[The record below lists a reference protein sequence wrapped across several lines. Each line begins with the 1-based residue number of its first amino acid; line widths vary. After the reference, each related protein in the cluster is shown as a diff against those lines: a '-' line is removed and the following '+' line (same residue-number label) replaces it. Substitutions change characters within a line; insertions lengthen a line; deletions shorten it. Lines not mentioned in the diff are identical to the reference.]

1 MFVSE
6 NKMMEN
12 ALKLNALFVE
22 KNRHCSL
29 NNGKDLMNSQNLV
42 WLVAFKLS
50 LTDIIKGVRSKL
62 EARND

>member
-1 MFVSE
+1 MFVNE

-12 ALKLNALFVE
+12 ALKLNALFV
-22 KNRHCSL
+22 KKSRHCRL

-42 WLVAFKLS
+42 WLVAFKLP
-50 LTDIIKGVRSKL
+50 LADIIKGVRSKL